1 MKRLENKVALITGG
15 SSGIGLA
22 TAQDFIREGA
32 RVIITGRSQSS
43 LQEALALLNE
53 RAQTLVSNAGSIE
66 DLFALGQKVGAL
78 TPSLDIVFVN
88 AGIGKFAPIEQVDE
102 AHFDEQFSVNV
113 KGLYF
118 TVQQLLPL
126 INPGGSII
134 LNASVVHEVGTPGA
148 SVYSATKA
156 AVVSLAKTLAAE
168 LLPRKIRVNVVSP
181 GLTQTNFFAN
191 TGLSAEQ
198 VEGFA
203 AQMLAQIPL
212 QRLGNA
218 TEIAKAVTFLASDE
232 ASYIV
237 GEEIKVDGG
246 MTTI

>member
-1 MKRLENKVALITGG
+1 
-15 SSGIGLA
+15 
-22 TAQDFIREGA
+22 
-32 RVIITGRSQSS
+32 VIITGRSQSL

>member
-32 RVIITGRSQSS
+32 QVILTGRNQQA
-43 LQEALALLNE
+43 LQEALASLDGQA
-53 RAQTLVSNAGSIE
+53 RTLVSDSASRE
-66 DLFALGQKVGAL
+66 DLNALGQKVRAL
-78 TPSLDIVFVN
+78 TPSLDILFVN

-126 INPGGSII
+126 MHPGGSII
-134 LNASVVHEVGTPGA
+134 LNASVVREIGIPNA

-168 LLPRKIRVNVVSP
+168 LLPRKIRVNAISP
-181 GLTQTNFFAN
+181 GLTHTNFFAN
-191 TGLSAEQ
+191 TGLTEEQ

-203 AQMLAQIPL
+203 AQMLPKIPM
-212 QRLGNA
+212 QRLGNSS
-218 TEIAKAVTFLASDE
+218 EIAKAVTFLASDE
-232 ASYIV
+232 SSYLV
-237 GEEIKVDGG
+237 GGELKVDGG
-246 MTTI
+246 MTNM

>member
-1 MKRLENKVALITGG
+1 
-15 SSGIGLA
+15 
-22 TAQDFIREGA
+22 
-32 RVIITGRSQSS
+32 
-43 LQEALALLNE
+43 
-53 RAQTLVSNAGSIE
+53 
-66 DLFALGQKVGAL
+66 
-78 TPSLDIVFVN
+78 VFVN

-203 AQMLAQIPL
+203 AQMLTQIPL

>member
-32 RVIITGRSQSS
+32 QVIITGRSQQP
-43 LQEALALLNE
+43 LQKALTLLDGK
-53 RAQTLVSNAGSIE
+53 AQALVSDAGNFE
-66 DLFALGQKVGAL
+66 DLYTLSQKVKTY
-78 TPSLDIVFVN
+78 TPSLDILFVN

-102 AHFDEQFSVNV
+102 AHFDEQFLVNV

-126 INPGGSII
+126 MNAGGSII
-134 LNASVVHEVGTPGA
+134 LNASVVHEIGTPGA

-156 AVVSLAKTLAAE
+156 AVISLAKTLAAE

-198 VEGFA
+198 IEGFA
-203 AQMLAQIPL
+203 SQMLAQIPL
-212 QRLGNA
+212 QRLGDA
-218 TEIAKAVTFLASDE
+218 SEIAKAVTFLASDE
-232 ASYIV
+232 SSYIV

-246 MTTI
+246 MTTL

>member
-32 RVIITGRSQSS
+32 HVIITGRSPQA
-43 LQEALALLNE
+43 LQEALALLDGQ
-53 RAQTLVSNAGSIE
+53 AQTLVSDSGSRE
-66 DLFALGQKVGAL
+66 DLKALGEKVKAL
-78 TPSLDIVFVN
+78 TPSLDILFVN

-113 KGLYF
+113 KGLFF

-126 INPGGSII
+126 IKPGGSII
-134 LNASVVHEVGTPGA
+134 LNASVVRHVGTPNT

-156 AVVSLAKTLAAE
+156 AVVSLTKTLAAE
-168 LLPRKIRVNVVSP
+168 LVGRKIRVNAISP
-181 GLTQTNFFAN
+181 GLTQTNFFTN
-191 TGLSAEQ
+191 TGLSEEQ
-198 VEGFA
+198 IAGFA
-203 AQMLAQIPL
+203 GQMLPKIPL
-212 QRLGNA
+212 QRLGNSP
-218 TEIAKAVTFLASDE
+218 EIAKAVTFLASDE

-237 GEEIKVDGG
+237 GEELKVDGG
-246 MTTI
+246 WTNL

>member
-32 RVIITGRSQSS
+32 QVIITGRSQQA
-43 LQEALALLNE
+43 LQEALGFLDGQA
-53 RAQTLVSNAGSIE
+53 RTLVSDSGSRE
-66 DLFALGQKVGAL
+66 DLRALGQKVRAL
-78 TPSLDIVFVN
+78 TPSLDILFVN
-88 AGIGKFAPIEQVDE
+88 AGIGRFAPIEQVDE

-126 INPGGSII
+126 MNPGGSII
-134 LNASVVHEVGTPGA
+134 LNASVVHEIGTPNT

-168 LLPRKIRVNVVSP
+168 MLGRKIRVNAISP
-181 GLTQTNFFAN
+181 GLTQTNFFTN
-191 TGLSAEQ
+191 TGLSEEQ
-198 VEGFA
+198 ISGFA
-203 AQMLAQIPL
+203 AQMLPKIPL

-218 TEIAKAVTFLASDE
+218 PEIAKAVTFLASDE
-232 ASYIV
+232 SSYIV
-237 GEEIKVDGG
+237 GGELKVDGG
-246 MTTI
+246 MTNL

>member
-1 MKRLENKVALITGG
+1 MKRLANKVALITGG

-32 RVIITGRSQSS
+32 QVIITGRSEPS
-43 LQEALALLNE
+43 LKEALALLDGQ
-53 RAQTLVSNAGSIE
+53 AQMLVSDAG
-66 DLFALGQKVGAL
+66 DLRDLYALGQKVRAL
-78 TPSLDIVFVN
+78 TPRLDIVFVN

-118 TVQQLLPL
+118 TVQQLLPI
-126 INPGGSII
+126 INPGGSVI

-203 AQMLAQIPL
+203 AQMLTQIPL
-212 QRLGNA
+212 QRVGNA

-246 MTTI
+246 MTTM

>member
-32 RVIITGRSQSS
+32 QVIITGRSRQS
-43 LQEALALLNE
+43 LQEALAFLNGQ
-53 RAQTLVSNAGSIE
+53 AKTLVSDSAKRE
-66 DLFALGQKVGAL
+66 DLNALGQKVKAL
-78 TPSLDIVFVN
+78 TPSLDVLFVN

-113 KGLYF
+113 KGLFF

-126 INPGGSII
+126 MNPGGSII
-134 LNASVVHEVGTPGA
+134 LNASVVREIGIPNA

-168 LLPRKIRVNVVSP
+168 LLGRKIRVNAISP
-181 GLTQTNFFAN
+181 GLTQTNFFTN
-191 TGLSAEQ
+191 TNLSHEQ
-198 VEGFA
+198 IEGFA
-203 AQMLAQIPL
+203 AQMLPKIPL

-218 TEIAKAVTFLASDE
+218 PEIAKAVTFLASDE
-232 ASYIV
+232 SSYLV
-237 GEEIKVDGG
+237 GGDLKVDGG
-246 MTTI
+246 MTNL

>member
-32 RVIITGRSQSS
+32 RVIITGRSQSL

>member
-32 RVIITGRSQSS
+32 QVIITGRSQKA
-43 LQEALALLNE
+43 LQEALGVLNGQA
-53 RAQTLVSNAGSIE
+53 RTLVSDSASRE
-66 DLFALGQKVGAL
+66 DLFALGQKVKAL
-78 TPSLDIVFVN
+78 TPSLDVLFVN

-126 INPGGSII
+126 MNPGSSII
-134 LNASVVHEVGTPGA
+134 LNASVVRELGTPNA

-168 LLPRKIRVNVVSP
+168 LLSRKIRVNAISP

-191 TGLSAEQ
+191 TGLTEEQ

-203 AQMLAQIPL
+203 AQMLPKIPM
-212 QRLGNA
+212 QRLGHSP
-218 TEIAKAVTFLASDE
+218 EIAKAVTFLASDE
-232 ASYIV
+232 SSYIV
-237 GEEIKVDGG
+237 GGEIKVDGG
-246 MTTI
+246 MTTM